1 MPSPSAQS
9 EGPGLGRAGA
19 NSYRKKARGPPVVG
33 GGPPPL
39 GLAQRPGFDI
49 PRSGVVG
56 SRPRSRSFGMGA
68 EQAESWEQPALPCF
82 PDSSSAPFPLLLS
95 HLPDALS

>member
-1 MPSPSAQS
+1 
-9 EGPGLGRAGA
+9 
-19 NSYRKKARGPPVVG
+19 
-33 GGPPPL
+33 
-39 GLAQRPGFDI
+39 
-49 PRSGVVG
+49 
-56 SRPRSRSFGMGA
+56 MGA

>member
-33 GGPPPL
+33 EGPPPL

-56 SRPRSRSFGMGA
+56 SRPRSR
-68 EQAESWEQPALPCF
+68 SWEQPALPCF